1 MVTDWVAFIAILII
15 VALVMS
21 WVWLIS
27 GGYL

>member
-1 MVTDWVAFIAILII
+1 MVTDWVAFIAILVI
-15 VALVMS
+15 VSLVMS